1 MQTLMVF
8 KNVLRLSLVLIS
20 LALLSLTMTGCAST
34 KESVLPQDG
43 PTMKELYEGHMADLH
58 VTLHATKAGAGRGQP
73 LPRQGFDHYVG
84 FVREAANEIDTV
96 FPRLPNPTL
105 VMYIFP
111 HLSGDER
118 TPVPGYVTTFTFY
131 ERAEYALPG
140 EVSGL
145 FVEDLADDAINNA
158 KGGQAAGSAETKQ
171 PVNGN

>member
-1 MQTLMVF
+1 MQTPTVF
-8 KNVLRLSLVLIS
+8 DNVLRPSLALIS
-20 LALLSLTMTGCAST
+20 LAVLSLTMTSCAST
-34 KESVLPQDG
+34 KDSVLPQDG

-58 VTLHATKAGAGRGQP
+58 VPLHATKGGAGRGQP
-73 LPRQGFDHYVG
+73 LPRQGFDHYAG

-111 HLSGDER
+111 HLSGGER

-140 EVSGL
+140 EVPGL
-145 FVEDLADDAINNA
+145 FVEELADDPINKAKGDQAAVSTEINN
-158 KGGQAAGSAETKQ
+158 Q
-171 PVNGN
+171 